1 MDWAFVLLKLLL
13 QKEIGVNKEALSQD
27 SVCGVGDES
36 SSSIAGHF
44 FTSWTS
50 QLPRKEPLSETQF
63 IQIKLKGM

>member
-1 MDWAFVLLKLLL
+1 
-13 QKEIGVNKEALSQD
+13 VNKEALSQD